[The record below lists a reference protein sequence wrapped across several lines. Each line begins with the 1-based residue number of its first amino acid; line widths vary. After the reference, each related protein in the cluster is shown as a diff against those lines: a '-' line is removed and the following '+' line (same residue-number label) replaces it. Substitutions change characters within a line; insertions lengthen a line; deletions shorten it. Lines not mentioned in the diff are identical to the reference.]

1 MPNTEMKMRESELL
15 DKLICDYGPTKYTD
29 IVWAMEWARCLRSRE
44 EYRQLPMAEMIEK
57 AMLEVISG
65 QVTSEQI
72 LATIYG
78 TPLSGKPEAAAPAGD
93 KKEEKKTEPKAADK
107 ADKKADKADKAE
119 KKSDK
124 AEKKADKAEK
134 KEEPKKAKKD
144 KTKKD

>member
-15 DKLICDYGPTKYTD
+15 DKLICDYGPSKYID

-65 QVTSEQI
+65 QITSEQI
-72 LATIYG
+72 LATLYG
-78 TPLSGKPEAAAPAGD
+78 TPLSGKTDAAAPETD
-93 KKEEKKTEPKAADK
+93 KKEEKKPAAKASDK
-107 ADKKADKADKAE
+107 SEKKADKSE

-124 AEKKADKAEK
+124 VEK
-134 KEEPKKAKKD
+134 KEEPKKAKKE

>member
-15 DKLICDYGPTKYTD
+15 DKLICDYGPTKYVD

-78 TPLSGKPEAAAPAGD
+78 TPASGKTEAAAPATD
-93 KKEEKKTEPKAADK
+93 KKEEKKPAAKAADK
-107 ADKKADKADKAE
+107 TEKKADKAE
-119 KKSDK
+119 KKTEK
-124 AEKKADKAEK
+124 AEKMTDKAEK
-134 KEEPKKAKKD
+134 KEEPKKAKKE